1 MQAAISGLFIPNLSA
16 ARGKTL
22 AGQRGG
28 ALNCAATVSNHP
40 AARIFRAVL
49 PHFGQVANQS
59 PGINASLRGAM
70 VFFQLQSSHTNVKGL
85 GFIGMDVFP

>member
-1 MQAAISGLFIPNLSA
+1 
-16 ARGKTL
+16 
-22 AGQRGG
+22 
-28 ALNCAATVSNHP
+28 V
-40 AARIFRAVL
+40 VL

-85 GFIGMDVFP
+85 GFIGMNAFS